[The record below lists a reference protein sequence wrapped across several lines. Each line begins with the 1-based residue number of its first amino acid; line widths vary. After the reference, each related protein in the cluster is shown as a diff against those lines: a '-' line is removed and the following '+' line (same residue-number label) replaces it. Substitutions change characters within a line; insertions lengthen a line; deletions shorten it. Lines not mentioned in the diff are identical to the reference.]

1 MNLILYQSAAVI
13 MVFNIIIINNNAVT
27 IEGKGENGD
36 NNIIHYKYLTNNQ
49 IKRNNN

>member
-1 MNLILYQSAAVI
+1 

-36 NNIIHYKYLTNNQ
+36 NNIGRLITIIPLNIEFTIN
-49 IKRNNN
+49 I